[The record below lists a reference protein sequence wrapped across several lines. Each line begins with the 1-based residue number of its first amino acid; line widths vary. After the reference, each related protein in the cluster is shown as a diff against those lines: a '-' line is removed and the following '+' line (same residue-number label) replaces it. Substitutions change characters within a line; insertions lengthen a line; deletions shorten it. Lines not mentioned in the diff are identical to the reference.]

1 MKRYAEESL
10 VRLDVTGTWQR
21 HLQQVNMHTDSQL
34 VHLSDLVEKFIVHG
48 MKNELI
54 IHLTLLL
61 KNSGLEAYQ
70 ITDTLT
76 PLVEYGDME
85 PPKIG
90 LPWQAD
96 NVAKLNNQR
105 RRKIV
110 NTVLGSIQLK
120 PLTGEREAE
129 EAEEEPALEV

>member
-1 MKRYAEESL
+1 
-10 VRLDVTGTWQR
+10 
-21 HLQQVNMHTDSQL
+21 MHTDVQL
-34 VHLSDLVEKFIVHG
+34 DHLSDLVERFIVHG
-48 MKNELI
+48 EKNELI

-61 KNSGLEAYQ
+61 RNSGLEAYA
-70 ITDTLT
+70 ITNTLT
-76 PLVEYGDME
+76 PLVEYRDME

-129 EAEEEPALEV
+129 EAEGETALEVY